1 MGRQGAEVPA
11 DDVQPDLDELLRPDS
26 TVENRLLERL
36 CHPSTVIGNQLLEKL
51 GLTNW
56 PQPADRW
63 ENPVPELPG
72 G

>member
-1 MGRQGAEVPA
+1 
-11 DDVQPDLDELLRPDS
+11 
-26 TVENRLLERL
+26 VENRLLERL